1 MISYPAIFDV
11 SPPERSERLQLLLRV
26 LIMVVLGL
34 IGISIGWVFLLLYFA
49 LPLTGAVIVESK
61 GAEHYL
67 GRTAPAI
74 ARLVRWLLSFEAYM
88 GFLLD
93 RFPTDED
100 SLVRFE
106 VTPSGTPSPR
116 GALLRLLTSF
126 PEALILLVLGL
137 VAGIVWCLSAV
148 CVLFVERVPWSFL
161 SFQRGLLRWQA
172 RLFAY
177 HASLVDVPPPYSVDV
192 GPEKPARV

>member
-1 MISYPAIFDV
+1 
-11 SPPERSERLQLLLRV
+11 
-26 LIMVVLGL
+26 MVVLGL
-34 IGISIGWVFLLLYFA
+34 IGISAGWVFLLLYLA
-49 LPLTGAVIVESK
+49 LPVTTAVIVDTK

-67 GRTAPAI
+67 GRTAPVI

-100 SLVRFE
+100 SMVRFE
-106 VTPSGTPSPR
+106 VTPSGTPTPR

-126 PEALILLVLGL
+126 PEALISLVLGV

-148 CVLFVERVPWSFL
+148 CVLVFERVPWSFL

-192 GPEKPARV
+192 GPEKPARA